1 MFMLRKTIIETIKE
15 KFQTIAPH
23 LSEKTQRIWAAIE
36 AQSIGRGGITYV
48 NQATGLSRTTIY
60 EGIKESAE
68 VPRLKKEKKASQRIR
83 RPGGGRKKVK
93 ELDPI
98 IFTDIESLIE
108 PMTRGDPESPLLW
121 TCKSTTKIA
130 EELQVMGHRVSQR
143 TVCDLLSELGYSLQS
158 NRKTKEG
165 ANHPDRNA
173 QFLYISESVKT
184 FLKQEQPVI
193 SVDTKKKE
201 LIGEFKNNG
210 REWCKKGEPIE
221 VNVHD
226 FVDRELGKIVP
237 YGIYDIWANKGWV
250 NVGIDHDTA
259 EFAVESIRR
268 WWYEMGTPLYPT
280 ATDILITADCG
291 GSNGS
296 RVRLWKFELQKL
308 ADELNLVVH
317 VHHFPPGTSKWN
329 KIEHRM
335 FSYITQNWR
344 ERLLTSRE
352 VVVNLISNTR
362 TKTGSLEIKAALDE
376 NKYDTGIK
384 VTDEEFNSFK
394 IETSEFHGEWN
405 YWIKPRNIL

>member
-1 MFMLRKTIIETIKE
+1 MFMEKKTIVETIRD

-36 AQSIGRGGITYV
+36 AQSLGRGGITYV

-68 VPRLKKEKKASQRIR
+68 PPQLQKEKKALQRIR
-83 RPGGGRKKVK
+83 KPGGGRKKVR
-93 ELDPI
+93 ELDPKI
-98 IFTDIESLIE
+98 LSDIESLIE

-158 NRKTKEG
+158 NKKTKEG

-173 QFLYISESVKT
+173 QFLYISESVKK
-184 FLKQEQPVI
+184 FLKKGNPVI

-210 REWCKKGEPIE
+210 QEWCKKGEPIE
-221 VNVHD
+221 VKVHD
-226 FVDRELGKIVP
+226 FVDRELGKVIP
-237 YGIYDIWANKGWV
+237 YGIYDMLENKGWV
-250 NVGIDHDTA
+250 SVGIDHDTA

-268 WWYEMGTPLYPT
+268 WWYEMGLPLYPI
-280 ATDILITADCG
+280 ATEILITADCG

-308 ADELNLVVH
+308 ATELGIVIH

-335 FSYITQNWR
+335 FSHITKNWR
-344 ERLLTSRE
+344 GRPLTSRE

-362 TKTGSLEIKAALDE
+362 TKTGSLEIRAALDE
-376 NKYDTGIK
+376 KKYDTGRK
-384 VTDEEFNSFK
+384 VTDEEFKSIQ
-394 IETSEFHGEWN
+394 IENSEFHGEWN
-405 YWIKPRNIL
+405 YWIKPRNIS